1 MDKNKSPLNNSP
13 CPNTESSDSV
23 PLCVQLAH
31 SFAKTSH
38 AVVQQ
43 RYTGDGKP
51 IYVDRGS

>member
-1 MDKNKSPLNNSP
+1 MEKNKDSFNAPS
-13 CPNTESSDSV
+13 TRESSDSV
-23 PLCVQLAH
+23 LLCVQLAK

-38 AVVQQ
+38 AIVQQ